1 MIQTDSQKSS
11 HLYPKATV
19 GEAIKEMDKQ
29 AKCQK
34 ETHHPWVSE
43 FETWRSL
50 TVMLSGLDNP
60 LDALRG

>member
-1 MIQTDSQKSS
+1 MF
-11 HLYPKATV
+11 PKATV
-19 GEAIKEMDKQ
+19 GESIKEMDKQ